1 MRGDTGRM
9 VIGTLLGALLAA
21 APAAVRAQSPTNS
34 TNYDEIYARY
44 LAAARRTDAAARS
57 AWMSD
62 LTSDPNA
69 RRVNDLVTIRVLESL
84 SASGSADSN
93 VGKSGSASAEFP
105 GKIGTALSKL
115 LPAGTD
121 TKFKGAGGTTR
132 STELSAILTARV
144 TEVLPSGDLVVE
156 GVREVDINGDR
167 SVVVLSGV
175 IRPVDIQPGNVIPS
189 SMVGQLRIR
198 SLSAGLVKDSLT
210 PGWLIR
216 ALNKVF

>member
-1 MRGDTGRM
+1 MRDNNRR
-9 VIGTLLGALLAA
+9 AA
-21 APAAVRAQSPTNS
+21 ACAIVMLLSVAASVARAQQAVNA
-34 TNYDEIYARY
+34 TNYDEAYARY
-44 LAAARRTDAAARS
+44 LAAARRSNTAGRPMWINDLN
-57 AWMSD
+57 SD
-62 LTSDPNA
+62 LRA
-69 RRVNDLVTIRVLESL
+69 RHVNDLVTIRVEESL

-93 VGKSGSASAEFP
+93 VGKSGSASATFP
-105 GKIGTALSKL
+105 GKIGTVLSKG

-121 TKFKGAGGTTR
+121 TKFKGSGGTTR
-132 STELSAILTARV
+132 TTELSAVMTARV